1 MKLEP
6 CPFCGGT
13 DSEEN
18 ACQMAKV
25 VLRLFKSAVNKT
37 AFRVECGCGAHGPAT
52 VGYDAAG
59 HAWNN
64 RSHGQSKYD
73 GK

>member
-25 VLRLFKSAVNKT
+25 VLRPFRSSVGTT
-37 AFRVECGCGAHGPAT
+37 AFRVECGCGAQGPSAI
-52 VGYDAAG
+52 GYDAAG
-59 HAWNN
+59 RAWNVRPA
-64 RSHGQSKYD
+64 RS
-73 GK
+73 